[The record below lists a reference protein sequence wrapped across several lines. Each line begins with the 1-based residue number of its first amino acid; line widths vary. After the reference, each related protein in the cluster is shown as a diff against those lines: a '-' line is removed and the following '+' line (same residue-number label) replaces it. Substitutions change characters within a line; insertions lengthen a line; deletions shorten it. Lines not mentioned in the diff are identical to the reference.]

1 MDATLSF
8 LLDKSNDFF
17 CVMDRNGIIKRTNA
31 AFRKAIGYSE
41 TEITGKAITVIS
53 HSADI
58 RRHDELLKTLLIK
71 KEASGYESRLKA
83 IDGVYYNIKWSLVYH
98 AETDL
103 VYASGVNLTNKLN
116 GNDKSITDNVQHI
129 IQSFNEGFFII
140 DSNWQVISFNP
151 AFQAITGLKNR
162 QLKNVKLKELH
173 SLGLT
178 DEVISKFDDAFSSN
192 FSSQFQYYNKY
203 TRRWLRLNLYPYK
216 NEMMIFIRDV
226 TSTKIQQLILALE
239 KNVLEINASALYSF
253 PQTIN
258 ELLKGI
264 EEIFPDMICSV
275 LEVDEAEETLHHI
288 AAPRLHKEFC
298 DAIDGT
304 PIGPRAG
311 SCGTAAYHRA
321 QIIVDDIESSPI
333 WEGFR
338 DLARAHGLKACWSTP
353 IISSHSS
360 KVLATFAVYYTSR
373 REPKPDELQMI
384 ERTSNI
390 LRILMENKRNQD
402 HIIDQNRRLQ
412 EIASISS
419 HEIRRP
425 VATILGLVNLFDRE
439 HLDTIMNNEILNHLD
454 LTAKELDMVIHT
466 IVEKTVYLNSGT

>member
-17 CVMDRNGIIKRTNA
+17 CVMDRKGIIKRTNA
-31 AFRKAIGYSE
+31 SFRKAIGYSE
-41 TEITGKAITVIS
+41 AEITDKPISVIS

-58 RRHDELLKTLLIK
+58 RRHDELLKTLLNK
-71 KEASGYESRLKA
+71 KEAAGYESRLKA
-83 IDGVYYNIKWSLVYH
+83 IDGVYYNIKWSLVYD
-98 AETDL
+98 AQTDL

-116 GNDKSITDNVQHI
+116 GHDKSLTDNIQHI

-140 DSNWQVISFNP
+140 DNNWQVTTFNP
-151 AFQAITGLKNR
+151 AFQAITGLKNK
-162 QLKNVKLKELH
+162 QLKNVKLKDLR

-178 DEVISKFDDAFSSN
+178 KEVLRRFDNAFSSN
-192 FSSQFQYYNKY
+192 SSNQFQYYNSYAK
-203 TRRWLRLNLYPYK
+203 RWLRLNIYPYK

-264 EEIFPDMICSV
+264 EEIFPEMICSV
-275 LEVDEAEETLHHI
+275 LELDETDETLHHI
-288 AAPRLHKEFC
+288 AAPRLHKDFC

-304 PIGPRAG
+304 HIGPKAG
-311 SCGTAAYHRA
+311 SCGTAAYHRT
-321 QIIVDDIESSPI
+321 QVIVNDIETSPI
-333 WEGFR
+333 WEDFR
-338 DLARAHGLKACWSTP
+338 DIARIHGLKACWSTP
-353 IISSHSS
+353 IISAHSS
-360 KVLATFAVYYTSR
+360 KVLATFAVYYTSS

-402 HIIDQNRRLQ
+402 HIIDQNKRLQ
-412 EIASISS
+412 EIATISS

-425 VATILGLVNLFDRE
+425 VATILGLVNLFDHE
-439 HLDTIMNNEILNHLD
+439 YISNSMNKEILAHLDS
-454 LTAKELDMVIHT
+454 TAKELDSVIHT
-466 IVEKTVYLNSGT
+466 IVEKTIFLNSGT